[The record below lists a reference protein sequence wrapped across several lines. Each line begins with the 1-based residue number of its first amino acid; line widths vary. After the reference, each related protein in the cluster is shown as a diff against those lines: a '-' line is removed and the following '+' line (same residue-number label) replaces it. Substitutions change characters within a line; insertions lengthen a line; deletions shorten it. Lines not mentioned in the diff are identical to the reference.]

1 VIVTLVVLG
10 GGLGAVARWLLT
22 AWLGTSRHGFPVGTT
37 AVNVVGSLLLGVVV
51 GFDTSIGPSV
61 ADPVAIGLLGGFT
74 TFSTWMV
81 EVDRAGTSRDRGM
94 IVLVPMTAG
103 LVAATIGLGI
113 GSLLATTS

>member
-1 VIVTLVVLG
+1 
-10 GGLGAVARWLLT
+10 
-22 AWLGTSRHGFPVGTT
+22 
-37 AVNVVGSLLLGVVV
+37 
-51 GFDTSIGPSV
+51 
-61 ADPVAIGLLGGFT
+61 
-74 TFSTWMV
+74 MV